1 MKENKWK
8 WFDDKTVGLYF
19 LEIVTGKVGEFLIH
33 SQCQFLPC
41 TLKNDNDPSPSPPG
55 VTWGFH
61 EIRVFISCAHGSTH
75 LRAVTLEPGIVVPAF
90 NLSTQKAEA
99 GGP

>member
-41 TLKNDNDPSPSPPG
+41 TLKNDNDPSPSPP
-55 VTWGFH
+55 
-61 EIRVFISCAHGSTH
+61 
-75 LRAVTLEPGIVVPAF
+75 
-90 NLSTQKAEA
+90 
-99 GGP
+99 